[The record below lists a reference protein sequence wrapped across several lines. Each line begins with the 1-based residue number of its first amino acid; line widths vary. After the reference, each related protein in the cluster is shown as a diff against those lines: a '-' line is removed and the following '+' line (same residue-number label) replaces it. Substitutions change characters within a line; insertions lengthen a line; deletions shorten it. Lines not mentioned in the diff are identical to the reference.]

1 MEFSAQ
7 RRLTSDSGA
16 DASHR
21 PPAPFWRLQQPDSDS
36 DYADTYVN
44 GTLDHP
50 FALPG
55 VKCERCGQTWGG
67 TAILPYELP
76 LELQSLRQLRNGG
89 PISGREHAALRSRVL
104 EALRATGAAIAE
116 LRVGA
121 IFQPGF
127 LDVPSRPEADFL
139 WSGLGSVVVS
149 ERVRDTMVRA
159 AVSGCEFVRVIP
171 RKIGRRRA
179 TRRAPIPR
187 GGEPEDLLAWV
198 AQVRDPSGIPPYY
211 ELVVTAESK
220 HPPGARPE
228 STCELCG
235 RETYDADARTLVME
249 PHMWNGQDVFFLA
262 TTLWI
267 IITDRVKALL
277 EPLRPTNVSFGKM
290 PSTE

>member
-1 MEFSAQ
+1 MDFSAH
-7 RRLTSDSGA
+7 R
-16 DASHR
+16 R
-21 PPAPFWRLQQPDSDS
+21 PPPFWRLQQPESDS
-36 DYADTYVN
+36 DYADTYIN
-44 GTLDHP
+44 GTLEHP

-76 LELQSLRQLRNGG
+76 PELQSLKQLRNGW
-89 PISGREHAALRSRVL
+89 PISGREHAELRRRVL
-104 EALRATGAAIAE
+104 EALQAAGAPIAE

-121 IFQPGF
+121 IFQPAF
-127 LDVPSRPEADFL
+127 LDVPSCPEADFL

-149 ERVRDTMVRA
+149 ERVRDTMARA
-159 AVSGCEFVRVIP
+159 AVTGCEFVPVIP

-179 TRRAPIPR
+179 ARRPPIPR
-187 GGEPEDLLAWV
+187 AGEPEDLLARV
-198 AQVRDPSGIPPYY
+198 APIRDPSDIPPYY

-220 HPPGARPE
+220 RPPGAQPE

-235 RETYDADARTLVME
+235 RETYDADGRTLVME
-249 PHMWNGQDVFFLA
+249 AAMWNGQDVFFLA

-277 EPLRPTNVSFGKM
+277 EPLRPTNVSFGAM